1 MESSHFSFCHAILY
15 CEGRGDLFCPPKNR
29 VCILLHTLFPTPK
42 LQQPSGAF
50 QCRVMEHE
58 QGLSQVEQCQGRA
71 EPWHSFLQAHR
82 GSRGCRAQR
91 QRGQGGRQG
100 WVPAP
105 RPCTPCKARAVPSEA
120 HGVPCLPHHLGFK
133 CLSHTLG
140 VAAKH
145 CAFSTS
151 LHLDFK
157 PLQLAFGSGFQAF
170 SSPISYP
177 HWFPL

>member
-1 MESSHFSFCHAILY
+1 MQSSHFSFCHAIFY
-15 CEGRGDLFCPPKNR
+15 CEGRGDLFCPPNNR
-29 VCILLHTLFPTPK
+29 VCILLHTLFLTPK
-42 LQQPSGAF
+42 PQQPF

-58 QGLSQVEQCQGRA
+58 QPFPRWSSARA
-71 EPWHSFLQAHR
+71 EQSPGTAPCRPTGLQSTEAE
-82 GSRGCRAQR
+82 GA
-91 QRGQGGRQG
+91 GGTQG

-105 RPCTPCKARAVPSEA
+105 WPCTPCKARAVLLEA

-140 VAAKH
+140 VAAKY